1 MSIIFLLLPLAL
13 GMALAFVV
21 AFVWA
26 TRNGQFDDMD
36 TPPIRAVLDQGGRH
50 APHDRGEG

>member
-26 TRNGQFDDMD
+26 TRTGQFDDMD